1 MPSRVY
7 PRPIAVRAE
16 FTIFPFREGDDLPAH
31 VQAGID
37 AARSAGVTVDIGAM
51 SNTLTGPP
59 DEVLRALH
67 AMEVAAV
74 GAGATRIVVN
84 VEAEEGTASD
94 VEFARALA
102 EALGPAYR
110 ISLVDSEGAV
120 RAAFGVTGD
129 QPSRTSI
136 PLARSPGALIV
147 EFDPDDTGRLSP
159 VRGDAAGHVGGSFTR
174 VDRALTELIAH
185 CEAEVGR
192 SLAEMSRAE
201 KRQVVRF
208 LDQRGAFALRKS
220 VETVADALGV
230 SRFTVY
236 NYLESSRQDDRSGPL
251 G

>member
-1 MPSRVY
+1 
-7 PRPIAVRAE
+7 
-16 FTIFPFREGDDLPAH
+16 
-31 VQAGID
+31 VQVGID
-37 AARSAGVTVDIGAM
+37 AVKSLGIAVDIGAM
-51 SNTLTGPP
+51 SNTLTGPA
-59 DEVLRALH
+59 DDVLRALH
-67 AMEVAAV
+67 AMEVAAI

-102 EALGPAYR
+102 DALGHSCR

-120 RAAFGVTGD
+120 RATFGDTGD
-129 QPSRTSI
+129 RPVRTVI

-147 EFDPDDTGRLSP
+147 EFEPDGTGQRPLVRVEETAASP
-159 VRGDAAGHVGGSFTR
+159 GGGSFTR
-174 VDRALTELIAH
+174 VDRALTELIAQ

-192 SLAEMSRAE
+192 ALADMSRAE

-236 NYLESSRQDDRSGPL
+236 NYLDSSRQDDPPA
-251 G
+251 

>member
-1 MPSRVY
+1 
-7 PRPIAVRAE
+7 
-16 FTIFPFREGDDLPAH
+16 

-37 AARSAGVTVDIGAM
+37 AARSLGLTVDIGAM
-51 SNTLTGPP
+51 SNTLIGSP
-59 DEVLRALH
+59 DEVLQALH
-67 AMEVAAV
+67 AMEVAAI

-84 VEAEEGTASD
+84 VEAEEATASD

-102 EALGPAYR
+102 EALGASYR

-120 RAAFGVTGD
+120 RAAFGVTGE
-129 QPSRTSI
+129 QPSRTMI
-136 PLARSPGALIV
+136 PLARSSGALVV
-147 EFDPDDTGRLSP
+147 EFEPDATGRRLP
-159 VRGDAAGHVGGSFTR
+159 VRDDAAGQGSGSFTR
-174 VDRALTELIAH
+174 VDQALTELIAH

-192 SLAEMSRAE
+192 SLADMSRAE

-236 NYLESSRQDDRSGPL
+236 NYLESSRQDDRPGPL